1 MLVILCYATFYD
13 ALDSLA
19 PTVASLIQ
27 SMRMSEISAHQDTNL
42 NNERRLRRKF
52 YLRMAYY
59 IVRWYNSYRGVFL
72 AQSLAQTFRLLFG
85 EQKSSTIAPYE
96 PLLYLALICLSHE
109 LFL

>member
-1 MLVILCYATFYD
+1 MLVILCYATFHN

-52 YLRMAYY
+52 YLRMADY
-59 IVRWYNSYRGVFL
+59 IVGWYNSYRGVFL

-85 EQKSSTIAPYE
+85 EQKSMTIAPYE

-109 LFL
+109 LLL